1 MLRVTRSQSTNTG
14 VAPTLTIMLSTV
26 KKLCA
31 PVITSS
37 PGPTPQSCSA
47 TSIAA
52 VAEVSTRTGRP
63 PQNPSSCRSKRVTQ
77 GPLVIWPE
85 RRTPATPVIVAS
97 SKSGPANLR

>member
-1 MLRVTRSQSTNTG
+1 
-14 VAPTLTIMLSTV
+14 MLSTV

-31 PVITSS
+31 DVITSS

-52 VAEVSTRTGRP
+52 VADVSTRTGRP
-63 PQNPSSCRSKRVTQ
+63 PQNADSAASNCWTH

-85 RRTPATPVIVAS
+85 RSTSPTPAIVAS
-97 SKSGPANLR
+97 SSTGPANLR